1 MPTRAEVRAWRSLRR
16 GRGRRETGCFLA
28 EGPRL
33 VGELLDWSGRT
44 VAVLHADPAPV
55 PGGTPDGPPPDTP
68 PPAAEPDGPPLRA
81 LLDRAVRR
89 GVRTEA
95 VPRALIA
102 ALADADTPQPVVAI
116 GEIPAYGWDDV
127 GRGTVVLLDGVQ
139 DPGNVGAL
147 VRTSVALGAA
157 GVVGV
162 GDTADP
168 WGPKALRASA
178 GAALRGPVFRTD
190 GADALAR
197 LAARRIPIWAAAAG
211 AAPLQ
216 GPPGRP
222 VALALGSEAH
232 GVSTDLLAAA
242 ERRIA
247 IPLARGVESLN
258 VAAAGAI
265 LLDRL
270 RGPA

>member
-55 PGGTPDGPPPDTP
+55 PGGTPDGPP
-68 PPAAEPDGPPLRA
+68 LRA
-81 LLDRAVRR
+81 LLDRAARR

-95 VPRALIA
+95 VPQALIA
-102 ALADADTPQPVVAI
+102 ALADAATPQPVVAI

-157 GVVGV
+157 GVVGI

-211 AAPLQ
+211 APPLQ

-232 GVSTDLLAAA
+232 GVSADLLAAA
-242 ERRIA
+242 ERRVA